1 MPSIE
6 KILEQVLRGTAD
18 ANVEFNDLRRL
29 LLRLNFEERTN
40 GGHFIF
46 RRAGIPV
53 LINLQREG
61 KKAKAY
67 QVRQVRRIIADYGL
81 AGEM

>member
-1 MPSIE
+1 MASIE

-29 LLRLNFEERTN
+29 LTRLGFEERTS
-40 GGHFIF
+40 GGHYIF
-46 RRAGIPV
+46 RRAGIPM

-61 KKAKAY
+61 KKAK
-67 QVRQVRRIIADYGL
+67 QQVRRMVSEFGL
-81 AGEM
+81 ADEL